1 MLPPS
6 DSMQAKMF
14 LQHVPTEMT
23 RWWKVSW
30 VDQASHLEST
40 WTLALALENTWDQPG
55 EHLDLDQPGEHLENT
70 REHLDTGSGSTGQKV
85 STNQPGE
92 KCGPN
97 LAGENFAPN
106 LPGRKST
113 WSNTWFSLKHGLV
126 NMLCTPGREP
136 GWKSVWESGNLFGN
150 LARNLVEHQGNCR
163 PPALTLAPTHKCCC
177 CSRGPFSELQKMAES
192 GLYKGCK
199 KVCKRDNI

>member
-1 MLPPS
+1 M
-6 DSMQAKMF
+6 
-14 LQHVPTEMT
+14 
-23 RWWKVSW
+23 SW

-40 WTLALALENTWDQPG
+40 WTLALALENTWDQP
-55 EHLDLDQPGEHLENT
+55 EEHLENT

-126 NMLCTPGREP
+126 NMLCTPG
-136 GWKSVWESGNLFGN
+136 WKSVWESGNLFGN
-150 LARNLVEHQGNCR
+150 LEICLGILPEIWWSIGATVDHLPSLWLR
-163 PPALTLAPTHKCCC
+163 LTSAVAAP
-177 CSRGPFSELQKMAES
+177 E
-192 GLYKGCK
+192 GLSQSCK
-199 KVCKRDNI
+199 KWLKVDYIRVAKKFAKETTSR